1 MTCLIFAVELRANVT
16 LYAKCLRQHLR
27 VYQHREDTVAA
38 VTADVLTAT
47 PAILTATPVLF
58 TLSAPEGLPAQTLR
72 CEDHRVAPTADHS
85 HPAATP
91 VPSVLPKL
99 LQGAL
104 ITEDTPETRQTSSW
118 PGATC
123 TPVNEE
129 LAGRAFKMSTI
140 LFGTKTQPEFN
151 PSAF

>member
-1 MTCLIFAVELRANVT
+1 MTCLVFAVELRANVT

-27 VYQHREDTVAA
+27 VYQHKEDTVAA
-38 VTADVLTAT
+38 VTAAVLTAT
-47 PAILTATPVLF
+47 PVPF
-58 TLSAPEGLPAQTLR
+58 TLSAPEGLPAHTLR
-72 CEDHRVAPTADHS
+72 CEDHRVAPTGDHS
-85 HPAATP
+85 NPAATP

-104 ITEDTPETRQTSSW
+104 ITEDTQETRQTSSW